1 MGEIATAP
9 DQPAIP
15 GISPQNGNRRVSAPL
30 RLCISA
36 FFPYSYKR
44 GITRRWFCLLLL
56 CLLLASGCTFLA
68 PAPTP
73 TIAPT
78 PAHTTAMQQ
87 ADDLFTAGRYYEAH
101 QRYLQLTQ
109 NHPDTADLLLR
120 LGMSYT
126 LRGEYSPAEGK
137 LRRALWLGMPA
148 EPTHLALL
156 YLSYL
161 LRERELIE
169 EAGHT
174 WARTGGE
181 SPLDGVA
188 YVLQGESALRQ
199 GNYRAA
205 ETAYRDATRETL
217 PADWLPTVAY
227 RLALLRA
234 AHSADT
240 ARQDLTTF
248 QATYAAWEKTDNTF
262 PQEPFT
268 ATTAADPFLTPLLP
282 DIRQP
287 AAQLLAI
294 LQTDDPERQQLL
306 GQYYLQ
312 HAWYGLAEDQFASI
326 PADSPQG
333 LNAQAYTAYT
343 RWKAGDKQAAL
354 TQLQQLAEEHPEE
367 PRAGLLLTLAY
378 LAEGKPAQ
386 AQAQIDQLAQR
397 HPQMPDVA
405 LSRANLHTAQSDYV
419 SASTAYQEALKN
431 APNSR
436 RGSIA
441 LLAARFYFEHG
452 YNTCSAGL
460 PAAEYAAPR
469 LPDDPRAW
477 TTLAAL
483 RYQCDEFAGAIQAAS
498 RAREHGATA
507 EATYYRGAALLAT
520 QQYREARNTLILAAD
535 RQPASIWRERAE
547 EKLALLR

>member
-1 MGEIATAP
+1 
-9 DQPAIP
+9 
-15 GISPQNGNRRVSAPL
+15 
-30 RLCISA
+30 
-36 FFPYSYKR
+36 
-44 GITRRWFCLLLL
+44 
-56 CLLLASGCTFLA
+56 
-68 PAPTP
+68 
-73 TIAPT
+73 
-78 PAHTTAMQQ
+78 MQE
-87 ADDLFTAGRYYEAH
+87 ADNLFKAGRYYEAH
-101 QRYLQLTQ
+101 QRYQQLTQ
-109 NHPDTADLLLR
+109 AYPDTADLLLR

-126 LRGEYSPAEGK
+126 LRGEYSQAEGK

-148 EPTHLALL
+148 EPTHLDLL

-161 LRERELIE
+161 LRERELGE
-169 EAGHT
+169 EATHT

-199 GNYRAA
+199 GNYHAA
-205 ETAYRDATRETL
+205 EAAYRDATRETL

-234 AHSADT
+234 AHSAET
-240 ARQDLTTF
+240 ALQDLTAF
-248 QATYAAWEKTDNTF
+248 QTTYAAWNKTDDTF

-294 LQTDDPERQQLL
+294 LQTSDPERQQLL
-306 GQYYLQ
+306 GQFYLQ
-312 HAWYGLAEDQFASI
+312 HAWYGLAEEQFANI

-367 PRAGLLLTLAY
+367 PRAGLLLTLTY
-378 LAEGKPAQ
+378 LAEGKTEQ

-405 LSRANLHTAQSDYV
+405 LSRANWYTAQSDYA
-419 SASTAYQEALKN
+419 SASTAYQDALKN

-441 LLAARFYFEHG
+441 LLAARFYFERG
-452 YNTCSAGL
+452 YNVCSAGL

-469 LPDDPRAW
+469 LPDDPQAW

-483 RYQCDEFAGAIQAAS
+483 RYQCDEFQGAIQAAN
-498 RAREHGATA
+498 RALEHGATA
-507 EATYYRGAALLAT
+507 EATYHMGAALLET
-520 QQYREARNTLILAAD
+520 QQYRAARDTLIRAAD